1 MNSAPLQAPKEEALD
16 DTPEPEKPLIAE
28 LQQLGDEA
36 RAYAESEFAFQKV
49 RVVAVGQAVRKVAI
63 LVVIA
68 FVVLVFA
75 LVALVAGLLIG
86 LSSLVGPWWATAIV
100 VGALV
105 LAGLTPV
112 FMVRS
117 LWRRTKRRLFVD
129 GQSK

>member
-1 MNSAPLQAPKEEALD
+1 MQEEALD
-16 DTPEPEKPLIAE
+16 VTPEHEKPLIAE

-36 RAYAESEFAFQKV
+36 RNYAQSEFAFQKV
-49 RVVAVGQAVRKVAI
+49 RAVALGQTIRRVAI
-63 LVVIA
+63 LVVIG

-100 VGALV
+100 VGGLIF
-105 LAGLTPV
+105 AGLTPV

-117 LWRRTKRRLFVD
+117 LWRRTMQRVFID
-129 GQSK
+129 GQAK

>member
-1 MNSAPLQAPKEEALD
+1 M
-16 DTPEPEKPLIAE
+16 AE

-36 RAYAESEFAFQKV
+36 RTYAESEFAFQKA
-49 RVVAVGQAVRKVAI
+49 RAIALGQTVRKAAVLVAI
-63 LVVIA
+63 G

-100 VGALV
+100 VGALL

-112 FMVRS
+112 FLVRS
-117 LWRRTKRRLFVD
+117 LWRRTMRRLFIE
-129 GQSK
+129 GQAK